1 MPCIGDRPGL
11 RFSASKA
18 PACSTPR
25 GRVSDDS
32 LPPLAPFSRAA
43 AGKPATQMPTAAL
56 ALNTDLE
63 TMPMLESTSP
73 HIEYSLNAGVFTLKI
88 NRPEK
93 KNALLPAMYAAL
105 AQGLKWADEDA
116 SVRAILIR
124 GTEDCFTSGNDVNG
138 FVSQEN
144 DTGGGRP
151 SQDLMHALNDSQKPL
166 VAAISGLAIGIGT
179 TLLFHC
185 DLVYASR
192 DCFLQMPFTRLGL
205 CPEAGSSYL
214 LPRQIGHQRASEM
227 LLLGDRMSAEQA
239 CDYGVVNAVLDQTDY
254 LAHANAKAEQLAS
267 LPADSVQTSK
277 RLIKKGSPEAARS
290 VITDELVEFQRLLE
304 SPEAQAIVQA
314 FLAKSAAKSA

>member
-1 MPCIGDRPGL
+1 MFESSSHYIQ
-11 RFSASKA
+11 S
-18 PACSTPR
+18 
-25 GRVSDDS
+25 S
-32 LPPLAPFSRAA
+32 LEHGVLTLA
-43 AGKPATQMPTAAL
+43 
-56 ALNTDLE
+56 
-63 TMPMLESTSP
+63 
-73 HIEYSLNAGVFTLKI
+73 I

-93 KNALLPAMYAAL
+93 KNALLPEMYAAL
-105 AQGLKWADEDA
+105 AAGIRWADSSDE
-116 SVRAILIR
+116 VRCVLFR

-138 FVSQEN
+138 FVQADDDS
-144 DTGGGRP
+144 GGGRP
-151 SQDLMHALNDSQKPL
+151 SQDLMHALNDSKKPL

-227 LLLGDRMSAEQA
+227 LLLGERMSAEQA
-239 CDYGVVNAVLDQTDY
+239 CQYGVVNAVFEQQDY
-254 LAHANAKAEQLAS
+254 LRLALEKAQQLAA

-277 RLIKKGSPEAARS
+277 RLIKKASPEATRT

-304 SPEAQAIVQA
+304 PPEAQAIVQA
-314 FLAKSAAKSA
+314 FLAKSAAK

>member
-1 MPCIGDRPGL
+1 
-11 RFSASKA
+11 
-18 PACSTPR
+18 
-25 GRVSDDS
+25 
-32 LPPLAPFSRAA
+32 
-43 AGKPATQMPTAAL
+43 
-56 ALNTDLE
+56 
-63 TMPMLESTSP
+63 MPMLESTSP